1 MASWDK
7 DTAYDNWNKQCKNDR
22 KEGEWPW
29 QADRHTGK
37 WARTG
42 DGNQQGPQG
51 NCAPQHGGSSGACGS
66 SGADGDSAAPAAN
79 GGFQIRMS
87 QLSDRKGD
95 GTGPAW
101 EDTKPPRLYMVVRHD
116 LDTMKFVP
124 SDLHRMARDTN
135 TFLFQVWN
143 SATNGYQPKVRSHFY
158 HCTDDFNKAKQR
170 AEQGNQ
176 KMKKLQN
183 GFIVVIDVWDLFK
196 QNKIKDE
203 EFIDLSSEEAQRRF
217 FDEAVISNENL
228 NSLTYQANYNEYML
242 CWKGMF
248 LDFWYMTDPNG
259 NPIELLKPL
268 LDYDEATHTV
278 RGWADQNRPAGG
290 GAQPSPPEAA
300 AHTAPIQPSGA
311 PGLHPSTTVGAT
323 TMDSRPT
330 ADLAQNQAMSVTD
343 TAAAAGS
350 APSNASTP
358 AAMQ

>member
-1 MASWDK
+1 MVSWDK
-7 DTAYDNWNKQCKNDR
+7 DTAYANWNKQCKDET
-22 KEGEWPW
+22 KEAEWPSW
-29 QADRHTGK
+29 KADRNDGK
-37 WARTG
+37 WARTD
-42 DGNQQGPQG
+42 DGNQQGRQ
-51 NCAPQHGGSSGACGS
+51 GACGS

-124 SDLHRMARDTN
+124 SDVHRMAKDTN

-158 HCTDDFNKAKQR
+158 HCTSDFNKAKQR

-176 KMKKLQN
+176 KNNRKFWN
-183 GFIVVIDVWDLFK
+183 ASIVVIDVWDLFK

-203 EFIDLSSEEAQRRF
+203 EFIDLSSLEAQRRF
-217 FDEAVISNENL
+217 FDEAVISNDNL